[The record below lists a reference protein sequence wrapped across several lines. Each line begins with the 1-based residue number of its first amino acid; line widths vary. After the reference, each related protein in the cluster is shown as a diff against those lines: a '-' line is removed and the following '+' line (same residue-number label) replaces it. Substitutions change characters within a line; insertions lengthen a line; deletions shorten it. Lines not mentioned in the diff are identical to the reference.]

1 MAPVIL
7 HMDVHCLR
15 CARKIRR
22 SIEHLHG
29 VERVWA
35 APESGLV
42 FVSGTADA
50 SKLKWRIESKLGKP
64 VTVVSDGERCFP
76 TYTKMEHLG
85 PPQGYP
91 PAYPYYG
98 GGGGWQQYHH
108 HHPMMMGWAP
118 VAPPQAYHYAP
129 PVDPHQYVQNQAPVY
144 FNDENPNACCVQ

>member
-22 SIEHLHG
+22 TIEHLHG

-50 SKLKWRIESKLGKP
+50 SKLKWRIESKIGTP

-76 TYTKMEHLG
+76 TYTPGSTISARRRATRRLTRTT
-85 PPQGYP
+85 
-91 PAYPYYG
+91 AAAAAAG
-98 GGGGWQQYHH
+98 GSSTTTTT
-108 HHPMMMGWAP
+108 P
-118 VAPPQAYHYAP
+118 
-129 PVDPHQYVQNQAPVY
+129 
-144 FNDENPNACCVQ
+144 